1 MSEWK
6 NLDDVLEFAI
16 NNEIEA
22 AEFYTG
28 LAERVTNR
36 HSKVLF
42 QDFAKEERRHQKI
55 LENIKVGGK
64 LKPATQDIPDLMI
77 GDYLVEIDSDKEL
90 NYQDALILAMKREKA
105 AFKLY
110 TDLANA
116 AGSSEMKEIFASLA
130 QEEAK
135 HKLSFETEYDQ
146 HVLNEN

>member
-1 MSEWK
+1 MAEWK
-6 NLDDVLEFAI
+6 TIDDVLDFAI

-22 AEFYTG
+22 ADFYTG
-28 LAERVTNR
+28 LAETVKNR
-36 HSKVLF
+36 HSQVLF
-42 QDFAKEERRHQKI
+42 RDFAKEEQRHRKI
-55 LENIKVGGK
+55 LENIKAGGE
-64 LKPATQDIPDLMI
+64 LKPATEAIPDLQI
-77 GDYLVEIDSDKEL
+77 GDYLVEVDSGGDL

-116 AGSSEMKEIFASLA
+116 AGNAEIKEVFASLA

-146 HVLNEN
+146 HVLGEN